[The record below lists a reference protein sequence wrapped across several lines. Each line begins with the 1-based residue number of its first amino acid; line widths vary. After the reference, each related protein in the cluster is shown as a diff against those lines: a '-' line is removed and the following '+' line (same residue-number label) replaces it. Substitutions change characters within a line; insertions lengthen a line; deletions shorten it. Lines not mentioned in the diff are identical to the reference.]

1 MRDGEQF
8 DDLVFE
14 LKERA
19 PDGSIKLVKYRG
31 AWEIVDNG
39 YLSWPTMIPP
49 SKNPTTYAE
58 MRFSKWVESLRKD
71 VECTFGI
78 LKGRFRILKNGIPLH
93 GIEVCD
99 QMWLTCCALHN
110 FLLVED
116 GLDETWDA
124 SNYLTREGGH
134 DQADINS
141 FIGRA
146 VDARHFDSSGM
157 GLGSDLRGAAPT
169 QLVSFEEGDDGE
181 GDERAV
187 GGMSDATIRVCSL
200 GQEKF
205 KQKLVEHFDIVWN
218 QREVKWPSRKGHA
231 PPPQSIFEH

>member
-1 MRDGEQF
+1 MRDEEQF

-49 SKNPTTYAE
+49 SKKPITYVE
-58 MRFSKWVESLRKD
+58 MRFSKWVKSLWKD
-71 VECTFGI
+71 VECTTGI
-78 LKGRFRILKNGIPLH
+78 LKGRFRILETGIPLH

-134 DQADINS
+134 NKAAINS

-169 QLVSFEEGDDGE
+169 QLVS
-181 GDERAV
+181 
-187 GGMSDATIRVCSL
+187 
-200 GQEKF
+200 
-205 KQKLVEHFDIVWN
+205 
-218 QREVKWPSRKGHA
+218 
-231 PPPQSIFEH
+231 